1 MCIGMANGGKQ
12 NHIAEDGKKVEKLAN
27 MLEEAFEI
35 ALKAEMEK
43 RSEAK

>member
-1 MCIGMANGGKQ
+1 MCIGMANGEKQ
-12 NHIAEDGKKVEKLAN
+12 VTEDGKKVEKLAN

-43 RSEAK
+43 WSEAE